1 MGTEYKSIR
10 DVEFGEELPIY
21 LPDTSLKKSAE
32 FAALVGWEGARFSD
46 HEKAKEEGL
55 AGAMV
60 PGILNQAY
68 FSAMIHTW
76 APNSNLLS
84 IDTIFRAPV
93 IADQEYSM
101 QATVTDIDED
111 AGIIEID
118 LVMSN
123 QKKETRVLGT
133 ARISLKT

>member
-1 MGTEYKSIR
+1 MVIEVKSIE
-10 DVEFGEELPIY
+10 DVVFGEELPEY

-32 FAALVGWEGARFSD
+32 FASLVGWEGARFSD

-55 AGAMV
+55 AGAMI

-68 FSAMIHTW
+68 FSAMIHSW
-76 APNSNLLS
+76 APNSTLLS

-93 IADQEYSM
+93 IADQEYRM
-101 QATVTDIDED
+101 QATVTDIDD
-111 AGIIEID
+111 DQGIIEID

-123 QKKETRVLGT
+123 KKKETRILGT
-133 ARISLKT
+133 ARISL

>member
-1 MGTEYKSIR
+1 MEIEVKSIE
-10 DVEFGEELPIY
+10 DVVFGEELPVY

-32 FAALVGWEGARFSD
+32 FASLVGWEGARFSD
-46 HEKAKEEGL
+46 HEKAREEGL
-55 AGAMV
+55 AGAMI

-68 FSAMIHTW
+68 FSAMIHAW
-76 APNSNLLS
+76 APNSTLLS

-101 QATVTDIDED
+101 QATVTDIDD
-111 AGIIEID
+111 DQGIIEID

-123 QKKETRVLGT
+123 KKKETRILGT
-133 ARISLKT
+133 ARISL

>member
-1 MGTEYKSIR
+1 MVIEVKSIE
-10 DVEFGEELPIY
+10 DVVFGEELPEY

-32 FAALVGWEGARFSD
+32 FASLVGWEGARFSD

-55 AGAMV
+55 AGAMI

-68 FSAMIHTW
+68 FSAMIHSW
-76 APNSNLLS
+76 APNSTLLS

-93 IADQEYSM
+93 IADQEYRM
-101 QATVTDIDED
+101 QATVTDIDD
-111 AGIIEID
+111 DQGIIEID

-133 ARISLKT
+133 ARISL

>member
-1 MGTEYKSIR
+1 MEIEVKSME
-10 DVEFGEELPIY
+10 DVMFGEELPVY
-21 LPDTSLKKSAE
+21 LPDTSLKKSAA
-32 FAALVGWEGARFSD
+32 FASLVGWEGARFSD
-46 HEKAKEEGL
+46 HKKAKEEGL
-55 AGAMV
+55 AGAMI

-76 APNSNLLS
+76 APNSTLLS

-101 QATVTDIDED
+101 QATVTDIDD
-111 AGIIEID
+111 DQGIIEID

-133 ARISLKT
+133 ARISL

>member
-1 MGTEYKSIR
+1 METKNLQ
-10 DVEFGEELPIY
+10 DVEFGEELPAY
-21 LPDTSLKKSAE
+21 VPDTTLKRSAE
-32 FAALVGWEGARFSD
+32 FASIVGWEGARFSD

-68 FSAMIHTW
+68 FSAMIHKW
-76 APNSNLLS
+76 APNATLLS

-93 IADQEYSM
+93 IADQAYSM
-101 QATVTDIDED
+101 QATVTDIDEN

-123 QKKETRVLGT
+123 EKKETRVLGT
-133 ARISLKT
+133 ARISL

>member
-1 MGTEYKSIR
+1 METKNLQ
-10 DVEFGEELPIY
+10 DVGFGEELPAY
-21 LPDTSLKKSAE
+21 VPDTTLKRSAE
-32 FAALVGWEGARFSD
+32 FASIVGWEGARFSD

-68 FSAMIHTW
+68 FSAMIHKW
-76 APNSNLLS
+76 APNATLLS

-93 IADQEYSM
+93 IADQAYSM
-101 QATVTDIDED
+101 QATVTDIDEN

-118 LVMSN
+118 LIMSN
-123 QKKETRVLGT
+123 EKKETRVLGT
-133 ARISLKT
+133 ARISL

>member
-1 MGTEYKSIR
+1 METKNLQ
-10 DVEFGEELPIY
+10 DVEFGEELPAY
-21 LPDTSLKKSAE
+21 LPDTTLKRSAE
-32 FAALVGWEGARFSD
+32 FASIVGWEGARFSD

-68 FSAMIHTW
+68 FSAMIHKW
-76 APNSNLLS
+76 APNATLLS

-93 IADQEYSM
+93 IADQAHNM
-101 QATVTDIDED
+101 QATVTDIDEN

-118 LVMSN
+118 LIMSN
-123 QKKETRVLGT
+123 EKKETRVLGT
-133 ARISLKT
+133 ARISL

>member
-1 MGTEYKSIR
+1 METKNLQ
-10 DVEFGEELPIY
+10 DVEFGEELPAY
-21 LPDTSLKKSAE
+21 VPNTTLKRSAE
-32 FAALVGWEGARFSD
+32 FASIVGWEGARFSD

-68 FSAMIHTW
+68 FSAMIHKW
-76 APNSNLLS
+76 APNATLLS

-93 IADQEYSM
+93 MADQAYSM
-101 QATVTDIDED
+101 QATVTDIDEN

-123 QKKETRVLGT
+123 EKKETRVLGT
-133 ARISLKT
+133 ARISL

>member
-1 MGTEYKSIR
+1 METEAKSIQ

-21 LPDTSLKKSAE
+21 LPDTSLKKSTD
-32 FAALVGWEGARFSD
+32 FAALVGWEGARFSN

-55 AGAMV
+55 AGAMI

-76 APNSNLLS
+76 APNSTLLS

-93 IADQEYSM
+93 IADQAYRM

-123 QKKETRVLGT
+123 EKKETRVLGT
-133 ARISLKT
+133 ARIRL

>member
-1 MGTEYKSIR
+1 METKNLQ
-10 DVEFGEELPIY
+10 DVEFGEELPAY
-21 LPDTSLKKSAE
+21 VPDTTLKRSAE
-32 FAALVGWEGARFSD
+32 FASIVGWEGARFSD

-68 FSAMIHTW
+68 FSAMIHKW
-76 APNSNLLS
+76 APNATLLS

-93 IADQEYSM
+93 IADRAYSM
-101 QATVTDIDED
+101 QATVTDIDEN

-118 LVMSN
+118 LIMSN
-123 QKKETRVLGT
+123 EKKETRVLGT
-133 ARISLKT
+133 ARISL

>member
-1 MGTEYKSIR
+1 METKNLQ
-10 DVEFGEELPIY
+10 DVEFGEELPAY
-21 LPDTSLKKSAE
+21 VPNTTLKRSAE
-32 FAALVGWEGARFSD
+32 FASIVGWEGARFSD

-68 FSAMIHTW
+68 FSAMIHKW
-76 APNSNLLS
+76 APNATLLS

-93 IADQEYSM
+93 IADQAYSM

-111 AGIIEID
+111 SGVIEID

-123 QKKETRVLGT
+123 EQKETRVLGT
-133 ARISLKT
+133 ARVMLQS

>member
-1 MGTEYKSIR
+1 MVIEVKSIE
-10 DVEFGEELPIY
+10 DVEFGEELPEY

-32 FAALVGWEGARFSD
+32 FASLVGWEGARFSD

-55 AGAMV
+55 AGAMI

-68 FSAMIHTW
+68 FSAMIHSW
-76 APNSNLLS
+76 APNSTLLS

-93 IADQEYSM
+93 IADQEYCM
-101 QATVTDIDED
+101 QATVTDIDD
-111 AGIIEID
+111 DQRIIEID

-133 ARISLKT
+133 ARISL

>member
-1 MGTEYKSIR
+1 METKVKSIE
-10 DVEFGEELPIY
+10 DVVFGEELPLY

-32 FAALVGWEGARFSD
+32 FAFLVGWEGARFSN

-55 AGAMV
+55 AGAMM

-68 FSAMIHTW
+68 FSAMIHRW
-76 APNSNLLS
+76 APNSTLLS

-111 AGIIEID
+111 QRIIEID
-118 LVMSN
+118 LIMSN

-133 ARISLKT
+133 ARIGL

>member
-1 MGTEYKSIR
+1 METEVKSIE
-10 DVEFGEELPIY
+10 DVVFGEELPVN

-32 FAALVGWEGARFSD
+32 FASLVGWEGARFSN

-55 AGAMV
+55 AGAMM

-68 FSAMIHTW
+68 FSAMIHRW
-76 APNSNLLS
+76 APNSTLLS

-111 AGIIEID
+111 QRIIEID
-118 LVMSN
+118 LIMSN

-133 ARISLKT
+133 ARISL

>member
-1 MGTEYKSIR
+1 METKNLQ
-10 DVEFGEELPIY
+10 DVEFGEELPAY
-21 LPDTSLKKSAE
+21 VPNTTLKRSAE
-32 FAALVGWEGARFSD
+32 FASIVGWEGARFSD

-68 FSAMIHTW
+68 FSAMIHKW
-76 APNSNLLS
+76 APNATLLS

-93 IADQEYSM
+93 IADQAYSM
-101 QATVTDIDED
+101 QATVTDIDEN

-123 QKKETRVLGT
+123 EKKETRVLGT
-133 ARISLKT
+133 ARISL

>member
-1 MGTEYKSIR
+1 METKNLQ
-10 DVEFGEELPIY
+10 DVEFGEELPAY
-21 LPDTSLKKSAE
+21 VPDTTLKRSAE
-32 FAALVGWEGARFSD
+32 FASIVGWEGARFSD

-68 FSAMIHTW
+68 FSAMIHKW
-76 APNSNLLS
+76 APNATLLS

-93 IADQEYSM
+93 MADQAYSM
-101 QATVTDIDED
+101 QATVTDIDEN

-118 LVMSN
+118 LIMSN
-123 QKKETRVLGT
+123 EKKETRVLGT
-133 ARISLKT
+133 ARISL

>member
-1 MGTEYKSIR
+1 METKNLQ
-10 DVEFGEELPIY
+10 DVEFGEELPAY
-21 LPDTSLKKSAE
+21 VPDTTLKRSAE
-32 FAALVGWEGARFSD
+32 FASIVGWEGARFSD
-46 HEKAKEEGL
+46 HEKAKKEGL

-68 FSAMIHTW
+68 FSAMIHKW
-76 APNSNLLS
+76 APNATLLS

-93 IADQEYSM
+93 IADQAYSM
-101 QATVTDIDED
+101 QATVTDIDEN

-123 QKKETRVLGT
+123 EKKETRVLGT
-133 ARISLKT
+133 ARISL

>member
-1 MGTEYKSIR
+1 MEPETKSIQ
-10 DVEFGEELPIY
+10 DVEFGEELPVY
-21 LPDTSLKKSAE
+21 LPDTSLKKTAE
-32 FAALVGWEGARFSD
+32 FASLVGWEGARFSD
-46 HEKAKEEGL
+46 HKKAKEEGL

-76 APNSNLLS
+76 APNSTLLS

-93 IADQEYSM
+93 IADGEYSM

-111 AGIIEID
+111 KGIIEID
-118 LVMSN
+118 LIMSN
-123 QKKETRVLGT
+123 EKKETRVLGT
-133 ARISLKT
+133 ARIRL

>member
-1 MGTEYKSIR
+1 METKLKSIK
-10 DVEFGEELPIY
+10 DVEFGEELPIH

-32 FAALVGWEGARFSD
+32 FASLIGWEGARFSD
-46 HEKAKEEGL
+46 HEKAKKEGL

-68 FSAMIHTW
+68 FSAMIHNW
-76 APNSNLLS
+76 APNSILLS

-101 QATVTDIDED
+101 EATVTDIDED
-111 AGIIEID
+111 SGIIEID
-118 LVMSN
+118 LIMSN
-123 QKKETRVLGT
+123 TKKETRVLGT
-133 ARISLKT
+133 ARISL